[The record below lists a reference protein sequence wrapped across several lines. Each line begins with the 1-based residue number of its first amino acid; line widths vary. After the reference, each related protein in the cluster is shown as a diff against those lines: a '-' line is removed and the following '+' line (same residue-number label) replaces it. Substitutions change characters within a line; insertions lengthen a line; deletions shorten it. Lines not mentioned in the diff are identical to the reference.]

1 MSTVR
6 VLEKENVYRDG
17 VFKVLTSSVSPYNM
31 GKVIVTS
38 QSSGSGILHLKD
50 LLPATDLGDN
60 VDAIPQ
66 TLRVESSNN
75 ANTIIDLSGL
85 RSFVPCITNMYASL
99 TSGGK
104 ITLRTSS
111 NPSWMVMSND
121 RQSKFKEKTFTTGGL
136 FRLTWDLDYNLIVS
150 QI

>member
-1 MSTVR
+1 
-6 VLEKENVYRDG
+6 
-17 VFKVLTSSVSPYNM
+17 M

-38 QSSGSGILHLKD
+38 QSSGSGVLHLKD

-85 RSFVPCITNMYASL
+85 RSFVPCITNLYASL
-99 TSGGK
+99 SSGGK

-121 RQSKFKEKTFTTGGL
+121 RQNKFKEKTFTTGGF
-136 FRLTWDLDYNLIVS
+136 FRLTWDLDYNLIIS
-150 QI
+150 QFSN